1 MYKKYNLKCFEKRM
15 QKFFGVSVVCFP
27 KAKIPRESEQD
38 GKSDEGVR
46 GKIFTFQSIDRTDCD
61 SEYKMNDSRH

>member
-46 GKIFTFQSIDRTDCD
+46 KKSLLSKVLIELIAIVNT
-61 SEYKMNDSRH
+61 K